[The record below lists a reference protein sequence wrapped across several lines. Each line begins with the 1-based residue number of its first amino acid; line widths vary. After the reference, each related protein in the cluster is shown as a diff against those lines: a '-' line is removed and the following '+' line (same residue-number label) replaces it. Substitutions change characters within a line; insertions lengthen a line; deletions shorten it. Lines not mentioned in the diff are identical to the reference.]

1 MQRRKTSCNT
11 HAPCKEKLSNHVD
24 MAAEA
29 AAIAAEAAKVLLVF
43 GQAKTISNLAIYVC
57 IHKFYVF
64 SKFFYLK
71 CKHMLDWN
79 WYPEQV
85 KKILIAIIISL
96 REERKSQL
104 KVFCFLT

>member
-24 MAAEA
+24 MAAA
-29 AAIAAEAAKVLLVF
+29 AAAEAAKVLLVL
-43 GQAKTISNLAIYVC
+43 GQAKTISNLCYIC
-57 IHKFYVF
+57 IHRFYVF

-79 WYPEQV
+79 WYPAQV
-85 KKILIAIIISL
+85 QKILIAIIISL
-96 REERKSQL
+96 REERKVNLRFLFSHL
-104 KVFCFLT
+104 KPS